1 MPKRISAAD
10 KTPIRV
16 VIVTMDSHLASAA
29 SRARATL
36 HAELPGLDLAIHA
49 ADEWS
54 CNPAALEHCREDIAR
69 GDIVVATMLF
79 LDEHIQSVM
88 PALSARRDHC
98 AAMIG
103 CLSAGE
109 VVRLTRLGRLTMSG
123 SSGGMLSLLKRLRGS
138 RSGDSSGSGQMKML
152 RQMPRLLRFIPGTG
166 QDLRAYFLTLQY
178 WLVRSEQNFAN
189 LVRFL
194 IGRYADG
201 PRAGLRGKLQ
211 AVDPIVYPD
220 LGLYHHR
227 LAKRIVTQLD
237 ELPPSPKAA

>member
-29 SRARATL
+29 SRARAAL
-36 HAELPGLDLAIHA
+36 RAELPGLDLAIHA

-54 CNPAALEHCREDIAR
+54 CNPAALEHCREDIAK

-79 LDEHIQSVM
+79 LDEHIQAVL
-88 PALSARRDHC
+88 PALAARREHC
-98 AAMIG
+98 DAMIG

-109 VVRLTRLGRLTMSG
+109 VVRLTRLGKLTMSG

-138 RSGDSSGSGQMKML
+138 RTGNSSGAGQMKML
-152 RQMPRLLRFIPGTG
+152 RQMPRLLRFIPGKA

-178 WLVRSEQNFAN
+178 WLAGSEQNFAS

-194 IGRYADG
+194 IHCYADR
-201 PRAGLRGKLQ
+201 PRARLRGSLSV
-211 AVDPIVYPD
+211 AEPVSYPE
-220 LGLYHHR
+220 LGLYHQK
-227 LAKRIVTQLD
+227 LAKKIVTRLDQLPRPQ
-237 ELPPSPKAA
+237 EK